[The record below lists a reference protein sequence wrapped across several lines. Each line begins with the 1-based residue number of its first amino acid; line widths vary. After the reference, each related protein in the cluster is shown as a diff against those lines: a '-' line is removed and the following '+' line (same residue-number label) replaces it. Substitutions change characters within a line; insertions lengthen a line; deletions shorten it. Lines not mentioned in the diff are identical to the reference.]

1 MTRFFTERQR
11 MALHRRAGGRCE
23 ICGCHI
29 GSDFHADHVI
39 PHAYGGPTEV
49 WNGQALCPNCN
60 LSKSMKIDLTP
71 VIPYGKP
78 PREWQNEFVCSLQK
92 GVINFLLAQMEKEKV
107 ERLPYVLNAFPGTG
121 KTYGSLLA
129 AAYMLHTGMIEQVV
143 YCVPW
148 DNLREGATKTARN
161 LFGLELIETKHPSHL
176 LDLNDGFNKG
186 AVVSYGQL
194 SGKCGGPLA
203 AMCRDFR
210 VLVIADEMHHL
221 EENSGW
227 GRAFQDVFKEVSL
240 MLMTTGTPIRS
251 DGSAMPYVRYIKD
264 GRMQRIVT
272 NYDFGYEE
280 ALRADNGPDVLQIN
294 FEPWD
299 GEVTWRVKNPDGT
312 ETEYVHGISEDL
324 TATYQDRLSKQEIE
338 QLEGDRLRHC
348 MDMPEEGSSNYIAK
362 AFADADAWLQGV
374 RKREDRN
381 ATGLIVCSKCENAN
395 AMADYIEQT
404 TGQRPA
410 VVHGG
415 SDGEAGATKEARKW
429 LDRYQSKHP
438 SIDLPR
444 WIVSVGMLKE
454 GVDVPQLAALL
465 YATNITAPLSWIQIV
480 GRVLRIPLTGNK
492 QMLAQAWMPRTPEFD
507 ALMQGMRDAVQDYKA
522 KKSKEDKDRE
532 LGDGGNNGRLKRE
545 TEGLGNEAEHDGSI
559 HHSAD
564 GTFVHNEEEI
574 GKFRD
579 LLPAGTSV
587 SQALAAANV
596 FGDTKEEKIAAF
608 TKILEAQDKC

>member
-1 MTRFFTERQR
+1 
-11 MALHRRAGGRCE
+11 MALHRRAKGRCE
-23 ICGCHI
+23 NCGCRI
-29 GSDFHADHVI
+29 GSNFHADHRI
-39 PHAYGGPTEV
+39 PYAYRGPTEV
-49 WNGQALCPNCN
+49 WNGQALCPSCN

-71 VIPYGKP
+71 VIPYGTE
-78 PREWQNEFVCSLQK
+78 PREWQQEFVTSLQK
-92 GVINFLLAQMEKEKV
+92 GCINFFLSQMEKEKV

-121 KTYGSLLA
+121 KTYGSMLA
-129 AAYMLHTGMIEQVV
+129 AAYMLHTGMIEHVI

-148 DNLREGATKTARN
+148 DNLRAGAAKTARD
-161 LFGLELIETKHPSHL
+161 LFGLEMIETKNPANL

-194 SGKCGGPLA
+194 GGKCGRPLA
-203 AMCRDFR
+203 ALCRDYR

-221 EENSGW
+221 EEKKGW
-227 GRAFQDVFKEVSL
+227 GASFQSVFADVSL

-251 DGSAMPYVRYIKD
+251 DGTSMPYVRYVKD

-280 ALRADNGPDVLQIN
+280 ALRADGGPDVLQIN

-312 ETEYVHGISEDL
+312 ETEHVHGISEDL
-324 TATYQDRLSKQEIE
+324 RATYQDRLPKQEIE

-348 MDMPEEGSSNYIAK
+348 MDMPEEGNSNYIAN
-362 AFADADAWLQGV
+362 AFADADSWLLGV

-381 ATGLIVCSKCENAN
+381 ATGLIVCKACDDAN
-395 AMADYIEQT
+395 AMADYIEELT
-404 TGQRPA
+404 KQRPA
-410 VVHGG
+410 VIHGG
-415 SDGEAGATKEARKW
+415 SDDDDKTMTKDARKW
-429 LDRYQSKHP
+429 LARYQSKHP
-438 SIDLPR
+438 NTDLPR

-480 GRVLRIPLTGNK
+480 GRILRVPLTGNK
-492 QMLAQAWMPRTPEFD
+492 QMLSQAWMPRTPELD
-507 ALMQGMRDAVQDYKA
+507 VLMQGMRDAVQDYKA
-522 KKSKEDKDRE
+522 KKTKEKGE
-532 LGDGGNNGRLKRE
+532 GVEGGDGNNGRVKRE
-545 TEGLGNEAEHDGSI
+545 TEGLGNDAEHDGSI
-559 HHSAD
+559 HHSTD

-587 SQALAAANV
+587 AQALSAASC

-608 TKILEAQDKC
+608 TKLMEAQDQC

>member
-1 MTRFFTERQR
+1 

-23 ICGCHI
+23 LCGCRI
-29 GSDFHADHVI
+29 GSNFHADHRI
-39 PHAYGGPTEV
+39 PFAYGGPTEV
-49 WNGQALCPNCN
+49 WNGQALCPSCN
-60 LSKSMKIDLTP
+60 LSKSMNIDLSR
-71 VIPYGKP
+71 VIPYGTQ
-78 PREWQNEFVCSLQK
+78 PREWQTEFMTSLQK
-92 GVINFLLAQMEKEKV
+92 GVIKFAVEQTQKEKA

-121 KTYGSLLA
+121 KTYASMLA
-129 AAYMLHTGMIEQVV
+129 AAYMLETGIVEHVV

-148 DNLREGATKTARN
+148 VNLREGAYKTGSG
-161 LFGLELIETKHPSHL
+161 LFGLELIETEHPSNL

-186 AVVSYGQL
+186 AVVTYGQL
-194 SGKCGGPLA
+194 SGKCGA
-203 AMCRDFR
+203 ALTALCRDYR

-221 EENSGW
+221 EENKGW
-227 GRAFQDVFKEVSL
+227 GASYVRVFKDAHFH
-240 MLMTTGTPIRS
+240 LMTTGTPIRS
-251 DGSAMPYVRYIKD
+251 DGTNMPLVRYVKD

-280 ALRADNGPDVLQIN
+280 ALRADGGPDVLQIN

-299 GEVTWRVKNPDGT
+299 GQVKWEVTDKDGT
-312 ETEYVHGISEDL
+312 KTEYEHGISEDL
-324 TATYQDRLSKQEIE
+324 RATYQDRLPKGEIE

-348 MDMPEEGSSNYIAK
+348 MDMPEEGSSSYIAK
-362 AFADADAWLQGV
+362 AFEDADKWLLGT

-381 ATGLIVCSKCENAN
+381 ATGLIVCSKCDHAN
-395 AMADYIEQT
+395 DMADYIEKT

-410 VVHGG
+410 VIHGG
-415 SDGEAGATKEARKW
+415 KDSDEDSEGATMTKEARKW
-429 LDRYQSKHP
+429 LGRYQSKHP
-438 SIDLPR
+438 NPQLPR

-492 QMLAQAWMPRTPEFD
+492 QMLSQAWMPRTPEFD

-522 KKSKEDKDRE
+522 KKTKD
-532 LGDGGNNGRLKRE
+532 GTPGTGTGNNGNRKRE

-559 HHSAD
+559 HHAAE

-574 GKFRD
+574 GQFRD
-579 LLPAGTSV
+579 VLPPGTSV
-587 SQALAAANV
+587 AQALSASSC

-608 TKILEAQDKC
+608 LKLMEMAN